1 MDFFS
6 LGTNDLVQYTLAVD
20 RVNERVAYLYEPTHP
35 AIMRL
40 IKHTIDTGREHGIW
54 TGVCGEMAANLLI
67 VPLLVGLGADELSVS
82 PVMVPMVKRIIRCL
96 KYSQALELCE
106 TALKARSASEI
117 LDQCRKLV
125 EQIAPELLDFVV

>member
-1 MDFFS
+1 
-6 LGTNDLVQYTLAVD
+6 
-20 RVNERVAYLYEPTHP
+20 YEPAHP
-35 AIMRL
+35 AIIRL

-67 VPLLVGLGADELSVS
+67 VPLLIGLGADELSVS

-96 KYSQALELCE
+96 KYSQALELGE
-106 TALKARSASEI
+106 AALQSRSASEI
-117 LDQCRKLV
+117 LAQCRKLV